1 MAETIFTTSNALTKK
16 VWEEKLFR
24 ETVPESYAS
33 KFMGEGADSMFHVK
47 TNLEKS
53 QGDKI
58 TFGLVAR
65 LAGAGVSGDATLEG
79 NEESLVTYDDSVT
92 IDQYRNG
99 VTIRG
104 RMSKQRAVF
113 SITDEAKIQL
123 KQWGAEKIDRL
134 CFDAL
139 LNSPSAVYY
148 RDSSGNPVKG
158 APAATAKA
166 GLSATNS
173 KLNLATFSY
182 LRTLAKTGNNR
193 SFMPLRPIKIKGK
206 EYYVLLVHEDVLY
219 DIKQDTNFLTAQRE
233 CQERSA
239 DHPLFVGATALYDG
253 VIVHTHE
260 FIPIATDGGGA
271 SVAWSKGVLMGA
283 QALCWAWGE
292 RPSVVQKDYDY
303 ENKTGYALSM
313 ICGVKKPTFNSVDF
327 GSYGAYFART
337 QVSG

>member
-1 MAETIFTTSNALTKK
+1 MADTIFTTSNALTKK
-16 VWEEKLFR
+16 AWEEKLFR
-24 ETVPESYAS
+24 ETIPESYS
-33 KFMGEGADSMFHVK
+33 SRFFGEGADAMFHVK

-65 LAGAGVSGDATLEG
+65 LAGDGVTGDDQLEG
-79 NEESLVTYDDSVT
+79 NEESLVTYDDAVT
-92 IDQYRNG
+92 IDQYRHG
-99 VTIRG
+99 VTVRG
-104 RMSKQRAVF
+104 RMSQQRAVF
-113 SITDEAKIQL
+113 SITSEAKMQL
-123 KQWGAEKIDRL
+123 KQWQAEKIDRL
-134 CFDAL
+134 AFTAL

-148 RDSSGNPVKG
+148 RDSTGAPVKG
-158 APAATAKA
+158 ASAATAKA
-166 GLSATNS
+166 GLDATNS

-193 SFMPLRPIKIKGK
+193 AFSPLRPIKIKGK

-219 DIKQDTNFLTAQRE
+219 DIKQDTNFLQAQRE

-260 FIPIATDGGGA
+260 FIPIATDGGAGA
-271 SVAWSKGVLMGA
+271 VAWSKGVLMGA
-283 QALCWAWGE
+283 QALVWAWGE
-292 RPSVVQKDYDY
+292 RPSVVQKDFDY
-303 ENKTGYALSM
+303 ENKTGYAVNM
-313 ICGVKKPTFNSVDF
+313 ICGAKKPTFNSLDF

-337 QVSG
+337 KVSG